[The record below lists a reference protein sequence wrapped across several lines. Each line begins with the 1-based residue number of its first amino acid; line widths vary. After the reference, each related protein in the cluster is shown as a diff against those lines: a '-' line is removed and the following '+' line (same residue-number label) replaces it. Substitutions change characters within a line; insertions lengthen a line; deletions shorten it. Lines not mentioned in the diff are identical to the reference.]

1 VVLYYY
7 VQLGGEP
14 MTVRE
19 TGARPFPP
27 DQPVEIRQGF
37 HDAAALFVD
46 SVSRV
51 PVDAWDRPGLGEWT
65 IRALVG
71 HTSRALV
78 TVETYLEA
86 GADTVAIVGPAD
98 YFLSALASPTAAAA
112 VAERGRQAGAALGDD
127 PADAMRV
134 LQARVVARLA
144 TAPDDA
150 LVGTPFGG
158 MTLLDYLP
166 TRIVE
171 LTIHTLD
178 LAAALGEVV
187 TLPENASAIT
197 VGVIADLARRRG
209 LTGPFL
215 LAATGRRSLPEGFSV
230 L

>member
-1 VVLYYY
+1 
-7 VQLGGEP
+7 

-19 TGARPFPP
+19 TRARTFPSY
-27 DQPVEIRQGF
+27 QPADIRQGF

-46 SVSRV
+46 RVSHV
-51 PVDAWDRPGLGEWT
+51 PRDAWDRPGLGEWT
-65 IRALVG
+65 IRSLVG

-78 TVETYLEA
+78 TVETYLDT
-86 GADTVAIVGPAD
+86 GADAAALVGPVD
-98 YFLSALASPTAAAA
+98 YFLGALASPATAAA

-134 LQARVVARLA
+134 LQARVVTRLA
-144 TAPDDA
+144 TTPDDA
-150 LVGTPFGG
+150 LVGTPLGG

-166 TRIVE
+166 TRTVE

-178 LAAALGEVV
+178 LAVALGEVV

-197 VGVIADLARRRG
+197 CGVIAELAYRRE
-209 LTGPFL
+209 LAGPFL